1 MIDPVDSSSSTL
13 RLLASRE
20 LARWPLEAIYNLLF
34 DEDEAVRTMA
44 ARQLHLRGDENIF
57 DQVAALVSATDVRS
71 RALCAFVLGQ
81 LGTPHAPFKEASI
94 PILLQLIG
102 DEQAEVRAWAAD
114 AMGRLCHGGMPREVE
129 QALARAACD
138 QDPAVRGA
146 VAIALG
152 NASSREWALSLLET
166 LLQDVDPEVR
176 EDAELGRDIL
186 VERPC
191 P

>member
-57 DQVAALVSATDVRS
+57 DQVATLVSATDARS

-114 AMGRLCHGGMPREVE
+114 AMGRLCHGGIRVPADCMDAGGNRLNLRTVC
-129 QALARAACD
+129 ARTT
-138 QDPAVRGA
+138 G
-146 VAIALG
+146 I
-152 NASSREWALSLLET
+152 W
-166 LLQDVDPEVR
+166 
-176 EDAELGRDIL
+176 
-186 VERPC
+186 
-191 P
+191 